1 MVPCRDPQ
9 SSASQGCLSWLGT
22 GPKRDVSV
30 SPDGTRAVSAAIQ
43 RHYPRVGGARCCL
56 TSSWFTVIWNQGA
69 FQCPWPGHNLTAAD
83 EIKQGACGDLTP
95 FPWACWGE
103 RFEVYC
109 LSRFLRLPR
118 VVIIIW
124 FEFFYTHG
132 SGPSVDIPTSN
143 PGVLF
148 QPDLEEQL
156 NPSFFSRNVAS
167 DPSLHVCK
175 VTKDSPVCHFLTDT
189 EIPVLRPACGP
200 EHAVVV
206 PPCPPSHSVIWR
218 RLQQSSH
225 SGWLSGVGALTQTEA
240 GAEKNYNEAVKNQA
254 LNVYCSA
261 VLTIFFLSFLF
272 F

>member
-22 GPKRDVSV
+22 GPKREVSV

-118 VVIIIW
+118 VLIVIW

-148 QPDLEEQL
+148 QPDLELTVESIL
-156 NPSFFSRNVAS
+156 LFLECSFRSLLACLQS
-167 DPSLHVCK
+167 DQGLSSLPLLDRHR
-175 VTKDSPVCHFLTDT
+175 D
-189 EIPVLRPACGP
+189 
-200 EHAVVV
+200 
-206 PPCPPSHSVIWR
+206 PCPKASMWTWTCCGGPAMSTFPQRDLEETTAI
-218 RLQQSSH
+218 
-225 SGWLSGVGALTQTEA
+225 
-240 GAEKNYNEAVKNQA
+240 
-254 LNVYCSA
+254 
-261 VLTIFFLSFLF
+261 LSFWLTVRGWCF
-272 F
+272 NSDWSRGREKL